1 MKIAFWISG
10 TKDPSPRFR
19 FLQFVEPL
27 RKKGHEIDVII
38 SNPERNRSIR
48 SKTKPFQTAE
58 SAIMLAMRV
67 AQIVWFSLTK
77 ARKYDVI
84 FTNKDLVSNL
94 NVFWLEP
101 FMARFNKNL
110 VFDIDDAIYI
120 GARGNKLKEILP
132 RYKAVIAGS
141 PVLKDFVETNYG
153 VKGYYIPMAINTGNY
168 KPAASREPGK
178 LRIGWSGSH
187 HTNVYA
193 LPLLKE
199 PLTALAKELDFEFI
213 VISNKDPEIN
223 WPGINSRFIEWTENT
238 EVQGLQL
245 FDIGLM
251 PLKDEPFER
260 GKCALKAVQYM
271 AVGIPPLVS
280 PVGVN
285 SLIVRDGT
293 DGYHCESIHDFTVKL
308 SALARDESKRQ
319 ALGANALKRVHDLYS
334 VDVLTNEYE
343 RVFREIAAK

>member
-27 RKKGHEIDVII
+27 RKKGHEVDIII
-38 SNPERNRSIR
+38 SNPERNRSIK
-48 SKTKPFQTAE
+48 SKTRIFQTLE
-58 SAIMLAMRV
+58 SIIMLAMRTL
-67 AQIVWFSLTK
+67 QIVWFSMTK
-77 ARKYDVI
+77 AKKYDVI
-84 FTNKDLVSNL
+84 FTNKDLVPNL
-94 NVFWLEP
+94 NVLWLEP
-101 FMARFNKNL
+101 FMTKFNRNI

-120 GARGNKLKEILP
+120 GARGYKLKHVLP
-132 RYKAVIAGS
+132 AYKAVIAGS
-141 PVLKDFVETNYG
+141 PILKDFIEDNYG
-153 VKGYYIPMAINTGNY
+153 VKGYYIPMAINTANY
-168 KPAASREPGK
+168 KPAATREPGK

-213 VISNKDPEIN
+213 VISNKDPEIS
-223 WPGINSRFIEWTENT
+223 WPGINTRFIEWTEAT

-285 SLIVRDGT
+285 SLIIRDGT
-293 DGYHCESIHDFTVKL
+293 DGYHCESIQDFTVKL
-308 SALARDESKRQ
+308 SELARDENKRRE
-319 ALGANALKRVHDLYS
+319 LGANALKRVHDLYS

>member
-27 RKKGHEIDVII
+27 RKKGHEIDVVIL
-38 SNPERNRSIR
+38 NPSRNTILK
-48 SKTKPFQTAE
+48 SKSFYLQVIEQKFHLLQRLVQLVTFA
-58 SAIMLAMRV
+58 
-67 AQIVWFSLTK
+67 FFK
-77 ARKYDVI
+77 AGKYDLV
-84 FTNKDLVSNL
+84 FTNKDILPNLKVKWAEKFLSN
-94 NVFWLEP
+94 
-101 FMARFNKNL
+101 FNKNL
-110 VFDIDDAIYI
+110 VFDIDDAIYL
-120 GARGNKLKEILP
+120 GERGNKLKHIMP
-132 RYKAVIAGS
+132 FYKAVIAGS
-141 PVLKDFVETNYG
+141 PVLKDFVEEHYK
-153 VKGYYIPMAINTGNY
+153 VKAYYIPMAINTQNY

-223 WPGINSRFIEWTENT
+223 WPGINARFIQWTEPT

-271 AVGIPPLVS
+271 AIGIPALVS

-285 SLIVRDGT
+285 RQIIRDGV
-293 DGYHCESIHDFTVKL
+293 DGYHCESILDFTVKL
-308 SALARDESKRQ
+308 ADLARNETLRKEM
-319 ALGANALKRVHDLYS
+319 GANALKRVHDLYS

-343 RVFREIAAK
+343 RVFKEIAQK